1 VLPFPEPAEP
11 GPLAHNHLESL
22 APLEAAG
29 SEVWFCPHTPRN
41 SNLSKSLGS
50 RSNMPYVFLELKTHE
65 ELLDEIAAAQSQF
78 TAASNT
84 KNCLSSFGY
93 MII

>member
-1 VLPFPEPAEP
+1 
-11 GPLAHNHLESL
+11 
-22 APLEAAG
+22 
-29 SEVWFCPHTPRN
+29 
-41 SNLSKSLGS
+41 
-50 RSNMPYVFLELKTHE
+50 MPYVFLELKTHE

>member
-50 RSNMPYVFLELKTHE
+50 RSNMPYVFLESRNYEK
-65 ELLDEIAAAQSQF
+65 LLAAIATALSQVRAADARNLFSPF
-78 TAASNT
+78 DV
-84 KNCLSSFGY
+84 
-93 MII
+93 MIV